1 MTERDEVIKEF
12 VPISLGRR
20 QPQVTLTEI
29 IMALEAPGFRSE
41 DLDPTMAVIHL
52 NTIKNLLQ
60 ELTERSLTVLNTT
73 IGGDNLREE
82 TLDSFLRQMQ
92 ELL

>member
-1 MTERDEVIKEF
+1 MTEREDLIKEF
-12 VPISLGRR
+12 APISLGRR

-52 NTIKNLLQ
+52 NSIKNLLQ
-60 ELTERSLTVLNTT
+60 ELTERSLSLLQSPERYEFTDIT
-73 IGGDNLREE
+73 IAG
-82 TLDSFLRQMQ
+82 
-92 ELL
+92 LLKEAQDLL